1 MDEEIESMRINQVWD
16 LVNLPSRRKTIGN
29 KWVLKVKCKTDGFIE
44 RYKACLVVKWYTQQE
59 GADYEETF
67 SPVVRFAS
75 IRLILAIVANL
86 DLELYQMD
94 FKTTF
99 LNEKHDEEIYIDQP
113 QGFVAKG

>member
-1 MDEEIESMRINQVWD
+1 MDEEIESMRTNQVWD
-16 LVNLPSRRKTIGN
+16 LADLPPRRKTIRN
-29 KWVLKVKCKTDGFIE
+29 KWVLKVKHKADGSIE
-44 RYKACLVVKWYTQQE
+44 RYKACLIAKGYTQQE
-59 GADYEETF
+59 GEDYAKTF
-67 SPVVRFAS
+67 SLILRFAS
-75 IRLILAIVANL
+75 IHLISTIVANL

>member
-1 MDEEIESMRINQVWD
+1 MGSKSEAQGGWFHW
-16 LVNLPSRRKTIGN
+16 K
-29 KWVLKVKCKTDGFIE
+29 
-44 RYKACLVVKWYTQQE
+44 YKARLVTKRYTQQE
-59 GADYEETF
+59 GVDYKETF